1 MFNLDRKSIERWD
14 EAIPLG
20 NGAMG
25 GLLFG
30 DSKCIQLSVDCSS
43 LWDLRQEARKEM
55 ADFTFAEFLR
65 LVKEGADKNE
75 ELQTRFGRFYE
86 ACPYP
91 TKILSGLFQFSIPDG
106 EETLFRFIK
115 DNALGVVQLSSGE
128 KIECFFSANNFLGY
142 IRCPKSVEFS
152 FVPPA
157 YQAEIENSEGIVV
170 GSLGLLGYPQG
181 KLTNQDG
188 TIIYRQ
194 PTHESAY
201 AVFIKYREVEG
212 NTEIVFMVKPQDD
225 KRSDDAIIKALEDA
239 LSKGFDDEFLK
250 HKTWWNTYFEQTSVR
265 LPSADQDVQELYEM
279 AHYLLGAGSRK
290 GYSPMPLQGVWTAA
304 EGFLPPW
311 KGDYHFDLNVQGTY
325 NWAYRAGRFDEIYP
339 LVEYFIKNK
348 ENIENFSKKFF
359 ALNDAF
365 FIPGA
370 ADLKGNVMGG
380 WVQYTYSIGSS
391 IWMVLVLEQWYS
403 FTKDE
408 EYKNEFLLP
417 MLKKTYLVLKERFLI
432 NVDGIYEIALSVSPE
447 INNADYSSWVKN
459 STYDISI
466 IKRFL
471 TVFAKYLRENG
482 EDEREVIHLL
492 ENMPQEPSGK
502 DGYWLAQN
510 MPLTESHR
518 HLSHCMNIFP
528 FQNLDC
534 LKAEDKDIMENTLRN
549 LEKYGTSMWVGFS
562 FVWMSALYA
571 CAADGEN
578 AVKYLKIF
586 SDGFTSVNGF
596 HFNGDYKKKG
606 YSTFDYR
613 PFTLEANGMFA
624 EAVQEMLMQ
633 YHHGILRLFPAIPKT
648 WQEEGCSFRGFYLNK
663 DIIVGASLT
672 NNKIECTIE
681 NKGEAQELP
690 IFALG
695 EVKSFFVKNGENKIT
710 FKMDC
715 K

>member
-1 MFNLDRKSIERWD
+1 MQNKVFNIDRSEIERWD

-30 DSKCIQLSVDCSS
+30 DNKQVKLNVDCPS
-43 LWDLRQEARKEM
+43 LWDLRQEERTKRD
-55 ADFTFAEFLR
+55 DFTFAEFLR

-128 KIECFFSANNFLGY
+128 KIECFFSANNLLGY

-152 FVPPA
+152 FIPPD
-157 YQAEIENSEGIVV
+157 YQAEIENNEGIVV

-181 KLTNQDG
+181 KLTQTDG
-188 TIIYRQ
+188 TIIYQQ
-194 PTHESAY
+194 PTKEASY
-201 AVFIKYREVEG
+201 AVFIRYREVDG
-212 NTEIVFMVKPQDD
+212 KNEIVFTVKPQDD
-225 KRSDDAIIKALEDA
+225 IRLDNDILQSLENA
-239 LSKGFDDEFLK
+239 VLKGFDCEFLK
-250 HKTWWNTYFEQTSVR
+250 HKQWWDTYFAQTSVC
-265 LPSADQDVQELYEM
+265 LPKNDQDVQELYEM
-279 AHYLLGAGSRK
+279 AHYLMGAGSRK
-290 GYSPMPLQGVWTAA
+290 GYAPMALQGVWTAA

-325 NWAYRAGRFDEIYP
+325 NWAYRAGRFDEIAP

-348 ENIENFSKKFF
+348 ESIERFSKKFF
-359 ALNDAF
+359 DLEEAF

-370 ADLKGNVMGG
+370 ADLNGNVMGG

-408 EYKNEFLLP
+408 DYKKSFLLP
-417 MLKKTYLVLKERFLI
+417 ILQKTYSVLRERFLV
-432 NVDGIYEIALSVSPE
+432 NVGGRYEIILSVSPE

-459 STYDISI
+459 STYDVSI
-466 IKRFL
+466 IKAFL
-471 TVFAKYLRENG
+471 KLYAKYLRADG
-482 EDEREVIHLL
+482 KDEAEVMQIL
-492 ENMPQEPSGK
+492 ENMPQEPIGEE
-502 DGYWLAQN
+502 GYWLAQD
-510 MPLTESHR
+510 MPLSESHR
-518 HLSHCMNIFP
+518 HMSHCMPIFP
-528 FQNLDC
+528 LQMLDF
-534 LKAEDKDIMENTLRN
+534 LNVDDKRIMENTLQN

-562 FVWMSALYA
+562 FVWMSVLYA
-571 CAADGEN
+571 CTADGEN
-578 AVKYLKIF
+578 ALKYLKEF
-586 SDGFTSVNGF
+586 SDGFVSANGF
-596 HFNGDYKKKG
+596 NLNGDYMQKG

-613 PFTLEANGMFA
+613 PFTLEANGMLA

-648 WQEEGCSFRGFYLNK
+648 WQEEGCSFKGFYLNK
-663 DIIVGASLT
+663 DIKVSAALG
-672 NNKIECTIE
+672 NGKIECIIE
-681 NKGEAQELP
+681 NTIDGQELQVLAFGKLKTVCLQKGQNIL
-690 IFALG
+690 IF
-695 EVKSFFVKNGENKIT
+695 
-710 FKMDC
+710 
-715 K
+715 